1 MFEYIGAQRPILS
14 IGSLTGESPDI
25 IRDNDLGLVS
35 NDPEEIK
42 AMLLTALAVK
52 ARLGRLPDHVAR
64 NYDRFRRDLQFQKI
78 DDLINTTVQ
87 SQITA

>member
-1 MFEYIGAQRPILS
+1 
-14 IGSLTGESPDI
+14 
-25 IRDNDLGLVS
+25 
-35 NDPEEIK
+35 
-42 AMLLTALAVK
+42 MLLTALAVK
-52 ARLGRLPDHVAR
+52 ARLGRLPDHVAT